1 MNTKVLEYEFQP
13 ETVAVVALDDTGRLL
28 IPQVVMYTSIGGHDL
43 GAVCNVVAGSLLCS
57 VWDLCV
63 YQVPSIALDTEVY
76 RAVYGIFRS
85 SSPGEHLFIGYYG
98 VMTIEEEEPP
108 FLYAPPVPRYREEGA
123 GIVPPVEKSKARYRG
138 EGAGIV
144 PPGGLTD
151 EYHNYMEENLS
162 SFLSECCILKPSA
175 QTLRTDVCKAYDA
188 WSTYTENTLL
198 ITNRMLTEML
208 KRRGIEWGGSGGIYF
223 IGLELR

>member
-1 MNTKVLEYEFQP
+1 MNTKVLELEFQP

-28 IPQVVMYTSIGGHDL
+28 IPQVVTYTSIGGHDL

-108 FLYAPPVPRYREEGA
+108 FLYREDGE
-123 GIVPPVEKSKARYRG
+123 GIVT
-138 EGAGIV
+138 
-144 PPGGLTD
+144 PGGLTEQD
-151 EYHNYMEENLS
+151 RADGLEEEWKNREDIITL
-162 SFLSECCILKPSA
+162 FLSDCYILKPGA
-175 QTLRTDVCKAYDA
+175 QTLRAEVFKVFDN
-188 WSTYTENTLL
+188 WSTFNSSNVI
-198 ITNRMLTEML
+198 ITNRMLSENL
-208 KRRGIEWGGSGGIYF
+208 VRRGIVDGNTGYGNGFF
-223 IGLELR
+223 IGLESTGFLFD